1 MSDKNKLYNKKTD
14 IEKELDWIMKIVDK
28 NK

>member
-14 IEKELDWIMKIVDK
+14 IEKELDSIMKIVDK